1 MTIDNFLT
9 LGMLVLL
16 QAVLGLDNLLY
27 ISLESKNAPEEK
39 RKYVRNLGIIL
50 AIFLRIVLLFALIKL
65 IVFFQDTIFS
75 LNFEKIITGEF
86 TIHSLIVYL
95 GGGFIMYTAVKE
107 IWRIISNENLDV
119 KVEEKKK
126 SLGKIIFMIT
136 LMNLVFSFDSIL
148 SAIALTQV
156 FWVQAVAIIIGGI
169 LMIWLSDKVAKFLEK
184 NKMFEVLGLFIL
196 LLVGVM
202 LLTEAGHLSHLTLFG
217 NEITP
222 MNKTTFY
229 FVIVVLILVDT
240 VQTRY
245 KKKLKKIVQAENNDK
260 TL

>member
-9 LGMLVLL
+9 LGMLILL

-27 ISLESKNAPEEK
+27 ISLESRNAPEEK

-50 AIFLRIVLLFALIKL
+50 AIFLRIALLFVLLKL
-65 IVFFQDTIFS
+65 IVLFQDTLFE
-75 LNFEKIITGEF
+75 LNIEKVITGEF
-86 TIHSLIVYL
+86 NIHSLIVYI
-95 GGGFIMYTAVKE
+95 GGGFIMYTALKE
-107 IWRIISNENLDV
+107 IWRIISNENLEV
-119 KVEEKKK
+119 KVDEKKK

-156 FWVQAVAIIIGGI
+156 FWVQVVAIVIGGV
-169 LMIWLSDKVAKFLEK
+169 LMIWLSDKVSKFLEK

-202 LLTEAGHLSHLTLFG
+202 LLTEAAHLSHLYLFE
-217 NEITP
+217 NEIMQ
-222 MNKTTFY
+222 MNKATFY

-245 KKKLKKIVQAENNDK
+245 KKKLKKVEQKQNKE
-260 TL
+260 